1 MENSKAWSG
10 RQAFQLRGPVTGLQ
24 VGTDS
29 DGLIFRH
36 RLRHGEV
43 WEDWRSI
50 GWFSETKEPMTL
62 ESGEV
67 VAGITSGTIG
77 YGRVVALEVTTS
89 TGRLATYGRLEGRER
104 KESVVEGATLAHCS
118 GRYGAGRGGRSI
130 TFHWSK

>member
-1 MENSKAWSG
+1 
-10 RQAFQLRGPVTGLQ
+10 
-24 VGTDS
+24 
-29 DGLIFRH
+29 
-36 RLRHGEV
+36 
-43 WEDWRSI
+43 
-50 GWFSETKEPMTL
+50 MTL